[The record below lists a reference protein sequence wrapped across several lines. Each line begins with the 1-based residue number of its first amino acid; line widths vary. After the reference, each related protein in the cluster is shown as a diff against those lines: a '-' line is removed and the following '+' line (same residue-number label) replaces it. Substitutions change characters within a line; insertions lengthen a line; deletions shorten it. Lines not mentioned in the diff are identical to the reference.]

1 MVQSKTTIPHFYLT
15 TEIDMTAAVALR
27 TQINAWAGT
36 PGVSFTDLIV
46 KACAL
51 ALQKFP
57 AINATYHDGQVIRF
71 KTVNIGIAVA
81 TPDALLVVVVRDAH
95 TKPLQQIA
103 RESRDLIERARAG
116 KATAHDLEGATF
128 TISNLGM
135 FEIDEFIAIIPPG
148 QSAIL
153 AVGAIQPKP
162 VVVDDQVV
170 VRQRMRV
177 TLSGDHRVFYGAE
190 GAQFL
195 QELRRLL
202 ENPIS
207 LVY

>member
-1 MVQSKTTIPHFYLT
+1 VVIGVGDVERPGR
-15 TEIDMTAAVALR
+15 R
-27 TQINAWAGT
+27 TQPTGLEET
-36 PGVSFTDLIV
+36 RRRPG
-46 KACAL
+46 
-51 ALQKFP
+51 
-57 AINATYHDGQVIRF
+57 
-71 KTVNIGIAVA
+71 
-81 TPDALLVVVVRDAH
+81 
-95 TKPLQQIA
+95 
-103 RESRDLIERARAG
+103 
-116 KATAHDLEGATF
+116 
-128 TISNLGM
+128 
-135 FEIDEFIAIIPPG
+135 AIIPPG

-162 VVVDDQVV
+162 VVVDDQVM